1 MSRGAHEIPDRP
13 FIVVSGL
20 PGSGKSLLAG
30 RLAVPL
36 SLPVID
42 KDEILERLFKLKGT
56 GDAAHRRM
64 LSRES
69 DLIFQEEAKGSEGAL
84 LVSFWHSVGMASD
97 SGTPTNWL
105 PRLSRRLVNLHCN
118 CPPEIAAARFL
129 NRKRHPSHLDGERS
143 AEQILAD
150 IRGVADLRPPD
161 IGRRIEI
168 DTSKDFDVDTLAGS
182 IVAALAEPWN
192 G

>member
-1 MSRGAHEIPDRP
+1 MFHGAHEIPGRP

-20 PGSGKSLLAG
+20 PGSGKTLLAE
-30 RLAVPL
+30 RLAIPL
-36 SLPVID
+36 CLPVID
-42 KDEILERLFKLKGT
+42 KDEILERLFELKGT
-56 GDAAHRRM
+56 GDATHRRM

-69 DLIFQEEAKGSEGAL
+69 DLIFEEEAKNSEGAL
-84 LVSFWHSVGMASD
+84 LVSFWHSLGMPSD

-129 NRKRHPSHLDGERS
+129 NRKRHPGHLDGARS
-143 AEQILAD
+143 GEQLLAD
-150 IRGVADLRPPD
+150 IRRIAELQPPD

-168 DTSKDFDVDTLAGS
+168 DTSKDFDFDTLASS
-182 IVAALAEPWN
+182 IVAALAEPGN